1 MSQNDKNNL
10 SLLAE
15 ENVRL
20 TSELSLLKGS
30 TMRIESRDTENNLLL
45 WNVPVNDE
53 ESARKI
59 FEKVITDGIGL
70 NLEFEYSVV
79 DIIREKKMY
88 QSGTCKKRS
97 PNSYIEKR

>member
-1 MSQNDKNNL
+1 MIVSQNDKNNL

-59 FEKVITDGIGL
+59 FEKVITDRIGL
-70 NLEFEYSVV
+70 NFDFEYSVV
-79 DIIREKKMY
+79 DINREFFFLSKWKLQEKKPEFLY
-88 QSGTCKKRS
+88 
-97 PNSYIEKR
+97 